1 MCPGVKHCPPV
12 VRLTDRIHNKD
23 RTGERAACPAGDNKR
38 EETKMLYLYVLGCEL
53 ACLVLMGASSMET
66 VEVHPTRVAAQI
78 VFWPAALLCWLK
90 DRWKKR

>member
-1 MCPGVKHCPPV
+1 
-12 VRLTDRIHNKD
+12 
-23 RTGERAACPAGDNKR
+23 
-38 EETKMLYLYVLGCEL
+38 MLYLYVLGCEM

-66 VEVHPTRVAAQI
+66 VDVRPARVAAQI